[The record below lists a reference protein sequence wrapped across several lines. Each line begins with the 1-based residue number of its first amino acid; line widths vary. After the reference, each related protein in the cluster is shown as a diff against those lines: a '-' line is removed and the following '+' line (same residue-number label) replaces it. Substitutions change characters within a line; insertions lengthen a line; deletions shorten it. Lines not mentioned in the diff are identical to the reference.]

1 MNEKDIWNEISI
13 EDLKD
18 FENDLKTLRQKIHF
32 IYEHEKT
39 SSNDFLKYT
48 VLQHHDVHFAVKQ
61 ICISRFVAHKDPNES
76 GPPSITIVCL
86 TRYLIELYGYLR
98 FFEENPED
106 GMNEWFRYN
115 DLNIAD
121 WSKSIKDLG
130 VLRKEFSD
138 IHEAL
143 QTMKNDV
150 QREMSVLGLNIKNMK
165 SVKSLLE
172 NTVFAGDATYYHCYQ
187 YLSKYTHPTLVG
199 ICSRYSQSTDVLN
212 ICVGLTNKLVDEFNQ
227 LYTNIIDKYGISSTP
242 RN

>member
-1 MNEKDIWNEISI
+1 MTKKDIWNEISVKA
-13 EDLKD
+13 LKD
-18 FENDLKTLRQKIHF
+18 IENNLKTLRQKVDL

-39 SSNDFLKYT
+39 SPNDFLKYT
-48 VLQHHDVHFAVKQ
+48 VLQHHDVHFAVTQ
-61 ICISRFVAHKDPNES
+61 ICVSRDVAHKDPNRS

-150 QREMSVLGLNIKNMK
+150 QKEMSVLGLNIKNMK
-165 SVKSLLE
+165 SVKTLLE
-172 NTVFAGDATYYHCYQ
+172 NTFFANDATYYHCYQ

-199 ICSRYSQSTDVLN
+199 ICSRYFQSTDVLN
-212 ICVGLTNKLVDEFNQ
+212 ICVGLTNKLIDEFNQ
-227 LYTNIIDKYGISSTP
+227 IYTNILNEYGISSTL
-242 RN
+242 